1 MNESRK
7 EFAKEI
13 SKLFTL
19 EELSWLMYENE
30 CLFCSMNND
39 RNRSCFGD
47 CSVET
52 CAKNIHEYYKTI
64 QGVTNEVY

>member
-19 EELSWLMYENE
+19 EELAWLMYENE
-30 CLFCSMNND
+30 CMFCSMNND

-52 CAKNIHEYYKTI
+52 CAKNIREYYKKRSY
-64 QGVTNEVY
+64 Q

>member
-19 EELSWLMYENE
+19 EELAWLMYENE
-30 CLFCSMNND
+30 CMFCSTNND
-39 RNRSCFGD
+39 RNSSCFGD